1 MGNKR
6 QKILFIALAILV
18 VVYLADQGIF
28 SSSDPGKGGSDGRR
42 EGSISAENLQRTVEA
57 DRAGYQSTDRLKEF
71 TYDGDWETDPF
82 YYLSPEELEAQ
93 NNGLVSALFGSE
105 GDAGSLTLTAI
116 SLRGTRGMAII
127 NDEIVT
133 EGDRIGG
140 FVVDQIE
147 SNFVIL
153 KKGNQPLRINLEN

>member
-1 MGNKR
+1 MGKNR
-6 QKILFIALAILV
+6 QKVLFLILAILLA
-18 VVYLADQGIF
+18 VYLIDQGVF
-28 SSSDPGKGGSDGRR
+28 SGGGSESGSLDDRQASQIMEADLRR
-42 EGSISAENLQRTVEA
+42 SVEA
-57 DRAGYQSTDRLKEF
+57 DRASYQDADRLKTF
-71 TYDGDWETDPF
+71 QYDGDWASDPF
-82 YYLSPEELEAQ
+82 YYLTAEELDAQ
-93 NNGLVSALFGSE
+93 NNGLITSIFGL
-105 GDAGSLTLTAI
+105 DGSQPAIELTAI

-133 EGDRIGG
+133 EGDRIAG

>member
-1 MGNKR
+1 MGKNR
-6 QKILFIALAILV
+6 QKLLFLVLAILL
-18 VVYLADQGIF
+18 VVYLIDQGVFSGGDSGSQSLSDRKSSQIMEADQ
-28 SSSDPGKGGSDGRR
+28 R
-42 EGSISAENLQRTVEA
+42 RTVEA
-57 DRAGYQSTDRLKEF
+57 DRASYQAADRMKTF
-71 TYDGDWETDPF
+71 QYDGEWASDPF
-82 YYLSPEELEAQ
+82 YYLTAEELDAQ
-93 NNGLVSALFGSE
+93 NNGLMSSLFGL
-105 GDAGSLTLTAI
+105 DGSQPTIELTAI

-133 EGDRIGG
+133 EGDRIAG